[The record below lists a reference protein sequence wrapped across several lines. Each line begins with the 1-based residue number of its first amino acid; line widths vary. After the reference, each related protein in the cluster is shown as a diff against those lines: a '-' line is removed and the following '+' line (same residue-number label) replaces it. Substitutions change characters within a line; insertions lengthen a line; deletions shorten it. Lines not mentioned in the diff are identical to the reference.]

1 LDWYSSNSA
10 IIWAHHDVHRV
21 VADFVGD
28 RDQLDAVLGDLSDVE
43 LEFEVVPEEAAERM
57 NQDDIER
64 SGLRRTGFNHPW
76 NSGRRSFVAVEP
88 GST

>member
-1 LDWYSSNSA
+1 
-10 IIWAHHDVHRV
+10 VHRV